1 MKAIILVGGEG
12 TRLRP
17 LTCNTPKTMVPVLDM
32 PFLEYVIRRLK
43 EHRIEVI
50 TLAISH
56 LAGPIADYFGDGSR
70 FGVRLNYPREEAR
83 LGTAGAVKNAREHLD
98 ETFLV
103 LNGDVFTDLDFTA
116 MLNFHRE
123 REARVTIA
131 LTPVDDPTH
140 YGLIETDARGRVTRF
155 LEKPDWSEV
164 TTNMINAGTY
174 VMEPEILDG
183 IPPQTNFS
191 FENELFPRLLKDGE
205 PVYAYPSTGYW
216 IDIGTPNKY
225 LCLHYDLL
233 GGRAGQHAF
242 DRGDEVI
249 VGERSFIDPS
259 ARITGPVLVGSACTI
274 GRKVR
279 LTGPVVIG
287 SGSEIGPG
295 AVIEGAVLWGDVQV
309 GEGAVVKD
317 SVIASNCRIGA
328 GSAVTDGSVLGDNVT
343 VTAGCKLAPASQVWP
358 GKVAGD

>member
-1 MKAIILVGGEG
+1 
-12 TRLRP
+12 
-17 LTCNTPKTMVPVLDM
+17 MVPVLDM

-43 EHRIEVI
+43 EHRVENI

-70 FGVRLNYPREEAR
+70 FGVGLNYPREETR
-83 LGTAGAVKNAREHLD
+83 LGTAGAVKNARKYLD

-116 MLNFHRE
+116 MLSFHRE
-123 REARVTIA
+123 RKARVTIA

-174 VMEPEILDG
+174 VIEPEILDY

-191 FENELFPRLLKDGE
+191 FEHELFPRLLEEGE
-205 PVYAYPSTGYW
+205 PVYAYPYPSTDYW
-216 IDIGTPNKY
+216 IDIGTPDKY
-225 LCLHYDLL
+225 LRLHYDLL
-233 GGRAGQHAF
+233 GGRGGQHAF

-249 VGERSFIDPS
+249 VGERSRIDLS
-259 ARITGPVLVGSACTI
+259 ARITGPVLVGSDCTV
-274 GRKVR
+274 GRNVE
-279 LTGPVVIG
+279 LVGPVVVG
-287 SGSEIGPG
+287 SGSDIGPG
-295 AVIEGAVLWGDVQV
+295 AVIARSVLWNDVKI

-317 SVIASNCRIGA
+317 SIVANSCRVEAGGA
-328 GSAVTDGSVLGDNVT
+328 VGAGSVLGDNVT
-343 VTAGCKLAPASQVWP
+343 VSSGCKLASDSQIWP
-358 GKVAGD
+358 GTVVRD